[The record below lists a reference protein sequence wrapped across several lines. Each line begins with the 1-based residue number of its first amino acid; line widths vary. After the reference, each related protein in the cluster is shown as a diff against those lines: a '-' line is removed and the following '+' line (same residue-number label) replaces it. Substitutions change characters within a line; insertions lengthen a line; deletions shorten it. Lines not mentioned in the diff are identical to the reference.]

1 MAEDDLT
8 PLLLIGGVAAVYLMT
23 RPKPNPN
30 KPAVGKKPPSTE
42 SQVCAAGVG
51 LAGGSANQAAAAGL
65 FCDKVLPYVVDG
77 LKYLGDKANDLNVAV
92 GTNIL
97 KAPGVTPI
105 IRGLEGGY
113 GGGKYV
119 LDHPGGTIRTLFGF
133 GAGGRRSTPEEAAA
147 AREQAGVTGCGGWKG
162 DCPPVAGAQTAGPG
176 YPTGKPMGF
185 R

>member
-8 PLLLIGGVAAVYLMT
+8 PLLVIGGLGAFYLLT

-42 SQVCAAGVG
+42 SQVCSVGVG
-51 LAGGSANQAAAAGL
+51 LAGGNANQAAAAGVL
-65 FCDKVLPYVVDG
+65 CDKVLPVIVDG
-77 LKYLGDKANDLNVAV
+77 LKAGANAISDAEAAV
-92 GTNIL
+92 GKGIVKL
-97 KAPGVTPI
+97 PGVTPI

-119 LDHPGGTIRTLFGF
+119 LEHPAGTIRSLFGF
-133 GAGGRRSTPEEAAA
+133 GTGGRRSTPEEAAA
-147 AREQAGVTGCGGWKG
+147 AREKAGVTGCGGWKG

-176 YPTGKPMGF
+176 YPTGKPAGF